1 MMHIDNRSLVS
12 KLLAISDTNEAFDQ
26 HGLCIGADD
35 GVTGWQCTKPYTK
48 LKPKTKTDESQFSLR
63 KRHLPPL
70 PLQWKNISQFT
81 SGAVKPA
88 IVKSEKLVAIK
99 PEKPQCAKER
109 KKLNK
114 KRLEKLVAMTK
125 HCTDQDTKCLSKP
138 SENIEDRL
146 EPTIK
151 PPPGIGLSP
160 KDAEQRYLPSFMNQ
174 IPNLDRELLHDRII
188 LNRLR
193 TLSSCSKRYGYGLT
207 KIALHYGL
215 AGPELRGKVDTP
227 KLPTVKTSSSQAVEP
242 HGKKR
247 RSRLSNNG
255 KNVKIKVD
263 HIQKRLKDLSS
274 HVLYPN
280 QASESKEKEK

>member
-12 KLLAISDTNEAFDQ
+12 KLLAISDTNEVFDQ
-26 HGLCIGADD
+26 HGLCIGVDD

-48 LKPKTKTDESQFSLR
+48 LKPKTKTDESQFSVR

-88 IVKSEKLVAIK
+88 IVKPKKLVSVK
-99 PEKPQCAKER
+99 PEKPQCVKER

-125 HCTDQDTKCLSKP
+125 HCTEDTKCLSKP

-160 KDAEQRYLPSFMNQ
+160 KDAEQKIPSKFYE
-174 IPNLDRELLHDRII
+174 PN
-188 LNRLR
+188 
-193 TLSSCSKRYGYGLT
+193 
-207 KIALHYGL
+207 
-215 AGPELRGKVDTP
+215 P
-227 KLPTVKTSSSQAVEP
+227 KLRP
-242 HGKKR
+242 
-247 RSRLSNNG
+247 
-255 KNVKIKVD
+255 
-263 HIQKRLKDLSS
+263 
-274 HVLYPN
+274 
-280 QASESKEKEK
+280 